1 MSYRVGFDVGGT
13 FTDFVLQA
21 PSGELTTAKRLTTYP
36 DPSAACL
43 AGLDELMARA
53 GVPWAQLAQAVH
65 GTTLGSNVVIER
77 KAQGV
82 GLLTTRGFRD
92 VLIIG
97 REKRY
102 QVYDLQIEKPRP
114 LIPRRLIG
122 EVTERVLADGSVR
135 DPLDEADA
143 RRAIRELVARGVTTL
158 AICLLHAYLNPAHE
172 KRLAALVAEEAPGVA
187 VTLSHEVSPTFRE
200 YERTSTTVV
209 NAYVMTAVRA
219 YLHGLQ
225 AALGGRGYA
234 GRLFVMQSSGGV
246 ATAEAMERYPVR
258 MIESGPAAGALM
270 AAVYGELTGHRD
282 LIAFDMGGTTAKLA
296 LIEGGRPF
304 TTTAFELH
312 RVNNAPGSGLP
323 MNIQA
328 IDLVEIGA
336 GGGSIARARLGVIA
350 VGPESASSTPGPVC
364 YARGGT
370 EPTVTDANLVLGY
383 LNPDYFA
390 GGTMRLHP
398 GDAARVI
405 EDRLARPLGL
415 SLEAAAWGVH
425 AIVNTNMELATRV
438 VSIERGRDPR
448 TLTLVAFGGS
458 GPVHGCRLAAALG
471 IPRVILPAAAGVT
484 AAIGLL
490 AAEVRFDVARTYRA
504 PPRRARSRPARGDV
518 RGDDRAGADVVRD
531 SAGGGGVTIVRSVD
545 ARYVG
550 QGYELTVPVPA
561 GELDAAALSRIRE
574 SVRRDLRRSLRLRA
588 AERAGRGRHLEA
600 LGDRRRAAHRAG
612 QDRDGA
618 GQRRAQGPAA
628 RVLPRGRRLGRLPD
642 LRSLRARGRH
652 AAGRPGHRRGARVD
666 LGAAAGRSRHGGR
679 IRQPD
684 RRGAACPMSVD
695 PITLGVIW
703 GALQSIAVEVG
714 TTVHKTAYSEQAR
727 EGQDFSVAVFDASG
741 PHGRAGAVL
750 AGPHGRD
757 VGRGEQR
764 AGRPSRRDA
773 AAGRRDPAE
782 RSAPRL
788 RPLPGLLHH
797 PAGVPRRRS

>member
-1 MSYRVGFDVGGT
+1 VSYRVGFDVGGT

-21 PSGELTTAKRLTTYP
+21 PSGELTTGKRLTTYP

-43 AGLDELMARA
+43 TGLDELIGRA
-53 GVPWAQLAQAVH
+53 GVPWPEVAQAVH
-65 GTTLGSNVVIER
+65 GTTLGSNIVIER
-77 KAQGV
+77 KGQGV

-114 LIPRRLIG
+114 LVPRRLIG

-135 DPLDEADA
+135 TPLDEADC
-143 RRAIRELVARGVTTL
+143 RRAIRALAARGVTTL
-158 AICLLHAYLNPAHE
+158 AVCLLHAYLNPAHE
-172 KRLAALVAEEAPGVA
+172 RRVAALAAEEAPQVA

-209 NAYVMTAVRA
+209 NAYVMTALRA
-219 YLHGLQ
+219 YLRGLQ
-225 AALGGRGYA
+225 AALGERGYQ

-270 AAVYGELTGHRD
+270 AGVYGELTGQRD

-296 LIEGGRPF
+296 LIENGRPS

-336 GGGSIARARLGVIA
+336 GGGSIARAALGVIA

-370 EPTVTDANLVLGY
+370 EPTVTDANLALGY

-390 GGTMRLHP
+390 GGSMRLHL
-398 GDAARVI
+398 GGAARAI
-405 EDRLARPLGL
+405 EEKVGAPLGL
-415 SLEAAAWGVH
+415 SLEDAAWGIH
-425 AIVNTNMELATRV
+425 TIVNTNMELATRV

-448 TLTLVAFGGS
+448 DLTLVAFGGC
-458 GPVHGCRLAAALG
+458 GPVHGCRLAQALG

-490 AAEVRFDVARTYRA
+490 AAEVRFDVARTYV
-504 PPRRARSRPARGDV
+504 RRLDALDPASLDAMYDEMAAQAMEVV
-518 RGDDRAGADVVRD
+518 RESASAGAIT
-531 SAGGGGVTIVRSVD
+531 VTRSVD

-550 QGYELTVPVPA
+550 QGFELTVPVP
-561 GELDAAALSRIRE
+561 GGRLDAGALARVRASFDEIYAARYGYAQPKEPVEVVTWKLSAVGGAPR
-574 SVRRDLRRSLRLRA
+574 VSLAKAPDTPA
-588 AERAGRGRHLEA
+588 AGGVK
-600 LGDRRRAAHRAG
+600 GRRRAYFPETNGWVDCPIYDRYKLAAG
-612 QDRDGA
+612 MRVA
-618 GQRRAQGPAA
+618 GPAIVEE
-628 RVLPRGRRLGRLPD
+628 RESTSVLPPGVVATVDEYANLVAEIA
-642 LRSLRARGRH
+642 AR
-652 AAGRPGHRRGARVD
+652 
-666 LGAAAGRSRHGGR
+666 
-679 IRQPD
+679 
-684 RRGAACPMSVD
+684 
-695 PITLGVIW
+695 
-703 GALQSIAVEVG
+703 
-714 TTVHKTAYSEQAR
+714 
-727 EGQDFSVAVFDASG
+727 
-741 PHGRAGAVL
+741 
-750 AGPHGRD
+750 
-757 VGRGEQR
+757 
-764 AGRPSRRDA
+764 
-773 AAGRRDPAE
+773 
-782 RSAPRL
+782 
-788 RPLPGLLHH
+788 
-797 PAGVPRRRS
+797 

>member
-1 MSYRVGFDVGGT
+1 MTFRVGFDVGGT

-21 PSGELTTAKRLTTYP
+21 PSGELMTGKRLTTYP

-43 AGLDELMARA
+43 AGLDELIGRA
-53 GVPWAQLAQAVH
+53 GVAWTDLGQAVH

-102 QVYDLQIEKPRP
+102 QVYDLQIEKPAP
-114 LIPRRLIG
+114 LVARRFIG

-135 DPLDEADA
+135 TPLDEADA
-143 RRAIRELVARGVTTL
+143 RRAIRALAARGVTTL

-172 KRLAALVAEEAPGVA
+172 KRLAALVAEEAPHVT

-209 NAYVMTAVRA
+209 NAYVMTAIRA
-219 YLHGLQ
+219 YLNGLR
-225 AALGGRGYA
+225 AALAERGYR

-270 AAVYGELTGHRD
+270 AGVYGELAGHRD

-336 GGGSIARARLGVIA
+336 GGGSIARPRLGVIA

-364 YARGGT
+364 YGRGGV
-370 EPTVTDANLVLGY
+370 EPTVTDANLALGY
-383 LNPDYFA
+383 LNPAFFA
-390 GGTMRLHP
+390 GGAMTLRP
-398 GDAARVI
+398 GDAARAI

-415 SLEAAAWGVH
+415 SLEQAAWGIH
-425 AIVNTNMELATRV
+425 TIVNTNMELATRV

-458 GPVHGCRLAAALG
+458 GPVHGCRLAQALG

-490 AAEVRFDVARTYRA
+490 AAEVRFDVSRTFV
-504 PPRRARSRPARGDV
+504 RRLDALDPARLDAMYAEMAAQA
-518 RGDDRAGADVVRD
+518 RDVVRD
-531 SAGGGGVTIVRSVD
+531 AAVGGAVAVTRSVD

-550 QGYELTVPVPA
+550 QGYELTVPVPTGA
-561 GELDAAALSRIRE
+561 LDGDALARVRAAFDEIYAARYGYAQPAEPVETVTWKLSAVGGASRVALAKAAASP
-574 SVRRDLRRSLRLRA
+574 A
-588 AERAGRGRHLEA
+588 AGADKG
-600 LGDRRRAAHRAG
+600 RRRAYFPETGGWIDCPIYDRYRLAAG
-612 QDRDGA
+612 QA
-618 GQRRAQGPAA
+618 IAGPAIVEE
-628 RVLPRGRRLGRLPD
+628 RESTSVLP
-642 LRSLRARGRH
+642 
-652 AAGRPGHRRGARVD
+652 PGTVATVDEYANLVVD
-666 LGAAAGRSRHGGR
+666 LASR
-679 IRQPD
+679 
-684 RRGAACPMSVD
+684 
-695 PITLGVIW
+695 
-703 GALQSIAVEVG
+703 
-714 TTVHKTAYSEQAR
+714 
-727 EGQDFSVAVFDASG
+727 
-741 PHGRAGAVL
+741 
-750 AGPHGRD
+750 
-757 VGRGEQR
+757 
-764 AGRPSRRDA
+764 
-773 AAGRRDPAE
+773 
-782 RSAPRL
+782 
-788 RPLPGLLHH
+788 
-797 PAGVPRRRS
+797 